1 MRNPLHSFALAL
13 SAGLALLL
21 SAGCATHP
29 VPATPAQPA
38 PKITAK
44 IPVKASAY
52 SYGAKCNGAW
62 AKRNAIGGCLQ
73 SGAINSAAADWS
85 RFPVGTKFRVAET
98 GKLYIVDD
106 YGSAMVGKDKVD
118 LYMPN
123 YGQVNRWGL
132 RDVTLEI
139 LEWGS
144 HDESLTILQP
154 RAHGRY
160 GYVRRMVEQLQAK
173 LRRDSNQRE
182 S

>member
-1 MRNPLHSFALAL
+1 
-13 SAGLALLL
+13 
-21 SAGCATHP
+21 
-29 VPATPAQPA
+29 V
-38 PKITAK
+38 AK

-62 AKRNAIGGCLQ
+62 AKRNAIGGRLQ
-73 SGAINSAAADWS
+73 SGTLNSAAADWS

-98 GKLYIVDD
+98 GKLYIIDD

-118 LYMPN
+118 LYMPD

-132 RDVTLEI
+132 RAVTLEI

-144 HDESLTILQP
+144 HNESLAILQP
-154 RAHGRY
+154 RAKARY
-160 GYVRRMVEQLQAK
+160 GYVRRMVEQLKVK
-173 LRRDSNQRE
+173 LRRGSNQSE

>member
-1 MRNPLHSFALAL
+1 MRKLVQFSVVTSLAGVALV
-13 SAGLALLL
+13 L
-21 SAGCATHP
+21 SAGCVTHTAAT
-29 VPATPAQPA
+29 TPAQPS
-38 PKITAK
+38 PKIAAK

-62 AKRNAIGGCLQ
+62 AKRNAIGGRLQ
-73 SGAINSAAADWS
+73 SGQLNSAAADWS

-98 GKLYIVDD
+98 GKFYIIDD

-118 LYMPN
+118 LYMPD

-132 RDVTLEI
+132 RNVTLEI

-144 HDESLTILQP
+144 HDESLAILRP
-154 RAHGRY
+154 RSNGRY

-173 LRRDSNQRE
+173 LRRNNDERAG
-182 S
+182 